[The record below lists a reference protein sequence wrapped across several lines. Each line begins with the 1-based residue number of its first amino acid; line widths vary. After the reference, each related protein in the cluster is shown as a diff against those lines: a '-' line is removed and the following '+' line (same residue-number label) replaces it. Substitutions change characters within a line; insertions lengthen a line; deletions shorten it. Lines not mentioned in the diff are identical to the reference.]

1 MNPSTVIFT
10 DNQAAIQACQDPR
23 RSSGQY
29 IVKQIVEK
37 IDMLHA
43 TGWSITIQW
52 IPGHEGAEGNES
64 ADDAAKEAAT
74 RTRLAE
80 PLTDRADHQS
90 SQVLRTPRAAR
101 MEPDP
106 MIGTQQP
113 TISQF
118 WLPPAASACAMLQ
131 RRNGSSHGRQTPTGS
146 TFGRYLP
153 RQQNRTSTFTAA
165 SGELPAP

>member
-1 MNPSTVIFT
+1 MIGATIYSEIGTRVVSVGSNTTHTVYAAELVGIDITLNQILAHQDAFPDADPSTVIFT

-37 IDMLHA
+37 IDKLHA

-52 IPGHEGAEGNES
+52 IPGHEGTEGNER
-64 ADDAAKEAAT
+64 ADDAAKDA

-80 PLTDRADHQS
+80 PLTDRTDHQS
-90 SQVLRTPRAAR
+90 SQTPRAAG

-106 MIGTQQP
+106 RDANNRRSNFGCR
-113 TISQF
+113 
-118 WLPPAASACAMLQ
+118 LPPA
-131 RRNGSSHGRQTPTGS
+131 
-146 TFGRYLP
+146 
-153 RQQNRTSTFTAA
+153 
-165 SGELPAP
+165 PA